1 MPRRTLRSITN
12 KTTILPDRHPLS
24 HCDPQISK
32 RACTD
37 PHRKAWFTGFP
48 SGSVLW
54 HPPPSPGQAH
64 PETQCHKTRW
74 LSQEE
79 EAMAPTQALP
89 LTARPDQLGR
99 SDPCPTSVSS
109 FLAAGDQMISNIF
122 AGCFTILHSPKNGC
136 LGKHPQHIWWVQKEF
151 THLENSLKPIG
162 FSSKP

>member
-1 MPRRTLRSITN
+1 MPHRTLRSIMN

-37 PHRKAWFTGFP
+37 PHRKVWFTRFP

-99 SDPCPTSVSS
+99 SGSLPDLSVLLPSSWRQDDFQRLRRMLYNFTFPKEWVSGKTSPTHMVGPEGIHT
-109 FLAAGDQMISNIF
+109 FRKQFETNRIF
-122 AGCFTILHSPKNGC
+122 
-136 LGKHPQHIWWVQKEF
+136 
-151 THLENSLKPIG
+151 
-162 FSSKP
+162 